1 MSSEPV
7 SAPTT
12 PLARVRPADAAIDP
26 SATFSFS
33 LCIRLLNRSE
43 RLSRL
48 SCIQIMRLGR
58 ERKASC
64 SRRTA
69 HLSCKRQSELFA
81 KAPFK
86 APSSGGHGMV
96 HLAVRSAW
104 LALTFAVLGFNTP
117 ATAQGYPVKN
127 VTIVVSIGA
136 GTGMDVLV
144 RLYAE
149 KLQAVL
155 GKPVVVENKPGAATM
170 LAAQQVAA
178 SPADGHTLVVL
189 TSAAMAI
196 NQSLY
201 KQINYSPENDF
212 VPISLY
218 VKSPFILV
226 ANPNLPFKTVPEF
239 IKHAKEAKPP
249 LNYATVGAG
258 ALQHLSM
265 EFAKQRFDFDAVH
278 VPYRQTGQSVTD
290 LAAGHVDVG
299 FVEAGASIP
308 LIKEGRLR
316 ALAVSA
322 SQRLPLLPD
331 VAPVSEA
338 ASAPDFEA
346 VSWHILLA
354 PAKTP
359 KDVVD
364 RLHAEM
370 KKIMAEPD
378 MKEKTSNIGLIP
390 IDTPSVDGMN
400 DYMKSERVKWGSLVE
415 KLGLKGSQ

>member
-1 MSSEPV
+1 
-7 SAPTT
+7 
-12 PLARVRPADAAIDP
+12 
-26 SATFSFS
+26 
-33 LCIRLLNRSE
+33 
-43 RLSRL
+43 
-48 SCIQIMRLGR
+48 
-58 ERKASC
+58 
-64 SRRTA
+64 
-69 HLSCKRQSELFA
+69 
-81 KAPFK
+81 
-86 APSSGGHGMV
+86 MV
-96 HLAVRSAW
+96 HRVFRGAW
-104 LALTFAVLGFNTP
+104 LALMFAALGINGS
-117 ATAQGYPVKN
+117 AQAQGYPSKN

-144 RLYAE
+144 RVYAE

-170 LAAQQVAA
+170 LAAQQVAT

-201 KQINYSPENDF
+201 KQINYSPESDF

-265 EFAKQRFDFDAVH
+265 EFAKQRFGFEAVH

-316 ALAVSA
+316 ALAVSS

-331 VAPVSEA
+331 VPPFSEA

-370 KKIMAEPD
+370 KKIMADPE
-378 MKEKTSNIGLIP
+378 MKEKASNIGLIP
-390 IDTPSVDGMN
+390 FDTPSVDGMN
-400 DYMKSERVKWGSLVE
+400 DYMKSERAKWGSLVE

>member
-1 MSSEPV
+1 M
-7 SAPTT
+7 TR
-12 PLARVRPADAAIDP
+12 LAFRCVAAALLLVAIGSQSRVVAQDYPA
-26 SATFSFS
+26 
-33 LCIRLLNRSE
+33 
-43 RLSRL
+43 
-48 SCIQIMRLGR
+48 
-58 ERKASC
+58 
-64 SRRTA
+64 
-69 HLSCKRQSELFA
+69 
-81 KAPFK
+81 
-86 APSSGGHGMV
+86 
-96 HLAVRSAW
+96 
-104 LALTFAVLGFNTP
+104 
-117 ATAQGYPVKN
+117 KN
-127 VTIVVSIGA
+127 ITIVVSIGA
-136 GTGMDVLV
+136 GTGMDVLA
-144 RLYAE
+144 RLYAD
-149 KLQAVL
+149 KLQAAL

-170 LAAQQVAA
+170 LAASQVASA
-178 SPADGHTLVVL
+178 PADGYTLVVL

-201 KQINYSPENDF
+201 KQIAYSPDNDF

-226 ANPNLPFKTVPEF
+226 ATPALPFKTVPEF
-239 IKHAKEAKPP
+239 IAHAKTVKPP

-265 EFAKQRFDFDAVH
+265 EFAKQRFEFDAVH

-331 VAPVSEA
+331 VPPFSEA
-338 ASAPDFEA
+338 ANAPDFEA

-359 KDVVD
+359 RPIVD

-370 KKIMAEPD
+370 KKIMADPE
-378 MKEKTSNIGLIP
+378 MKAKTSNIGLIP
-390 IDTPSVDGMN
+390 FDTPSVEGMN
-400 DYMKSERVKWGSLVE
+400 EYMKSERAKWGSLVE

>member
-1 MSSEPV
+1 MARLV
-7 SAPTT
+7 CAWVAVM
-12 PLARVRPADAAIDP
+12 LAVLGPNAPADAQSYP
-26 SATFSFS
+26 S
-33 LCIRLLNRSE
+33 
-43 RLSRL
+43 
-48 SCIQIMRLGR
+48 
-58 ERKASC
+58 
-64 SRRTA
+64 
-69 HLSCKRQSELFA
+69 
-81 KAPFK
+81 
-86 APSSGGHGMV
+86 
-96 HLAVRSAW
+96 
-104 LALTFAVLGFNTP
+104 
-117 ATAQGYPVKN
+117 KN
-127 VTIVVSIGA
+127 ITIVVSLGA
-136 GTGMDVLV
+136 GTGMDVLA
-144 RLYAE
+144 RLYAD
-149 KLQAVL
+149 KLKTAL

-170 LAAQQVAA
+170 LAAAQVAT
-178 SPADGHTLVVL
+178 SPPDGHTLVVL
-189 TSAAMAI
+189 TSSAMAI

-201 KQINYSPENDF
+201 KQMNYSPESDF

-226 ANPNLPFKTVPEF
+226 ANPNMPFKTVPEF
-239 IKHAKEAKPP
+239 IKHATQADPP
-249 LNYATVGAG
+249 LKYASVGAG

-265 EFAKQRFDFDAVH
+265 EFAKQRFKFDAVH

-322 SQRLPLLPD
+322 SQRLPRLPD
-331 VAPVSEA
+331 VPPFSEA
-338 ASAPDFEA
+338 ARAPDFEA

-359 KDVVD
+359 KEIID

-378 MKEKTSNIGLIP
+378 MKEKVSNIGLIP
-390 IDTPSVDGMN
+390 FDTPTVDGMN